1 MRRHW
6 TFRVAAYLYFGIAA
20 LVSLALLLAPWV
32 AQRPVPFGFYLVGAV
47 LTAVPI
53 ALGVWSERVYKGRYS
68 PSQNHISAGTLPAIA
83 LGPLSQNLVVSAVF
97 LIPLLFVV
105 AGWHASRE

>member
-32 AQRPVPFGFYLVGAV
+32 VQRPVTFGFYLLGAV
-47 LTAVPI
+47 LTAVPVT
-53 ALGVWSERVYKGRYS
+53 LGIWSERVYKGRYA
-68 PSQNHISAGTLPAIA
+68 PSQKHISAGTLPALA